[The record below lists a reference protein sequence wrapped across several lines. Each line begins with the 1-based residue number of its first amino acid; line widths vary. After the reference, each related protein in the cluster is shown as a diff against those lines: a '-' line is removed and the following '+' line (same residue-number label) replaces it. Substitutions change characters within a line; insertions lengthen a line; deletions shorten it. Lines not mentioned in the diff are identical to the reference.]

1 VASQPAAARL
11 VALFGQQV
19 AIVLG
24 CSQASTRKNRRRA
37 SIDVAPRVHAV
48 HVRT

>member
-1 VASQPAAARL
+1 V
-11 VALFGQQV
+11 VLFDRRV

-24 CSQASTRKNRRRA
+24 CSQAPMKKNRRSA
-37 SIDVAPRVHAV
+37 SIDVAPRVRAV